1 MCPNCTDMRYLL
13 LTALFALGFI
23 AFAQAPDH
31 VPAGGL
37 VAWWPF
43 DVDGQDLSGN
53 GNHLVG
59 HNGVQFVG
67 QQGAFD
73 GIYLDGVDDYLSC
86 VPFNGIDGSSDHT
99 LAFWTSGEIEY
110 GNRWILTEYNAQAN
124 ANKSLHCGIRTSY
137 CSESEIGIASA
148 VHDFYQN
155 QSLSPCFSETTW
167 NHWVM
172 TFEREDNSRRIYKN
186 GILIHEQ
193 IALPYQSNL
202 NDGILVGAI
211 KYEIWDSPD
220 YSTSGFFDDVG
231 IWNRPLLAGEVV
243 ALYESLATPGCTEE
257 DACNYNPEALLADG
271 SCDMVSCHC
280 LEGTAWDESLGGCIP
295 LISAETACGEGTVWD
310 TEAQHCVIV
319 TPSDSDFDGCVGM
332 TDLLDLLSVFGT
344 CNETPWSCGD
354 PLEYQ
359 GYDYETVQIGEQCW
373 FAENL
378 QAERY
383 RDGEELIKVN
393 APQEWLDYEG
403 QGAMAVY
410 ESVSAV
416 QGALYSLPVVLYDG
430 GICPSGWKVPTDND
444 WADMESYLGMPQDE
458 IFTFGYRGEAQFLGM
473 QLKSTTGWPEGENG
487 SDDWGFGGRPTG
499 AINDDDGH
507 HNEQEIVSRWWSSTP
522 FANTMIS
529 RYLRSGEV
537 GLRRL
542 ADGGTSLDGFSIR
555 CIKDSE

>member
-1 MCPNCTDMRYLL
+1 MCPNCTDMRHLL
-13 LTALFALGFI
+13 LTALVASSTTI
-23 AFAQAPDH
+23 AAQLPDY
-31 VPAGGL
+31 VPPSQL
-37 VAWWPF
+37 DAWF
-43 DVDGQDLSGN
+43 SLDGDGIDESGN
-53 GNHLVG
+53 GNTVEALGATLDTDRFGIPSSCFLLDGDGDYLTFGNSLGNVQDFTAAYWMETTETTGYNLLLNKDCDGCEYTTGDWGFITSNGNSGILSFSLVNS
-59 HNGVQFVG
+59 NGGFYEDIGFVADG
-67 QQGAFD
+67 FWHHVVVTRNATTGAVHF
-73 GIYLDGVDDYLSC
+73 YLDGESVEEHLGPTGSVTNGNALHFGLQQPYNPAYYEGRVDDLGLWSR
-86 VPFNGIDGSSDHT
+86 V
-99 LAFWTSGEIEY
+99 LSGE
-110 GNRWILTEYNAQAN
+110 
-124 ANKSLHCGIRTSY
+124 
-137 CSESEIGIASA
+137 EISG
-148 VHDFYQN
+148 
-155 QSLSPCFSETTW
+155 L
-167 NHWVM
+167 
-172 TFEREDNSRRIYKN
+172 
-186 GILIHEQ
+186 
-193 IALPYQSNL
+193 YQS
-202 NDGILVGAI
+202 
-211 KYEIWDSPD
+211 SPPV
-220 YSTSGFFDDVG
+220 F
-231 IWNRPLLAGEVV
+231 
-243 ALYESLATPGCTEE
+243 GCT
-257 DACNYNPEALLADG
+257 DSSACNFMPDANLDDG
-271 SCDMVSCHC
+271 SCIDCALFEERC
-280 LEGTAWDESLGGCIP
+280 GPGTMWDESVQL
-295 LISAETACGEGTVWD
+295 
-310 TEAQHCVIV
+310 CVV
-319 TPSDSDFDGCVGM
+319 ANPSDTNFDGCVSM
-332 TDLLDLLSVFGT
+332 TDLLDLLTVFGT
-344 CNETPWSCGD
+344 CSEVPWSCGD

-378 QAERY
+378 RAEGY

-393 APQEWLDYEG
+393 APQEWMDYEG

-522 FANTMIS
+522 FADTMIS

-555 CIKDSE
+555 CIQDSE